1 MAGDTINIE
10 VKSNLGELNKDIGN
24 TSKLVQGVEGSV
36 EGAQK
41 AMDAFGVSS
50 ETTNKSLKGVRTA
63 MNFTEGIKQITNL
76 GKVIKTN
83 TTVQKLW
90 NLAMKANPIGLII
103 AAVTTLIA
111 GITALVFW
119 LKKSSEQA
127 KINTKLT
134 EDNTTAIEEQTKALD
149 ENSAAFGRKQKQ
161 ELAMAKASGES
172 AEAIRELEL
181 KLIDEKIAF
190 IASEEAIA
198 KETLAKQKNVLATL
212 EARGADED
220 LIEVQTKNVDQAEAN
235 LNKATKAT
243 EDALTERKDLNNR
256 HLVEIRQDETNAAKQ
271 READRKAAREK
282 AAADKKAQE
291 EKEFDDMEAEND
303 QWNEDQLAKQDREKE
318 SADFLLALQQENTL
332 GLIEDLQERALAE
345 LKIQEEKELASA
357 ELMENSE
364 EIKEQIRQKYARL
377 RGEVVKKMSENEIA
391 WEDMTQEQK
400 LNKVKNSAGEM
411 AKILGEESEAG
422 KAFAIT
428 QATID
433 TFQGANAAY
442 SSMAKIPYVG
452 PILGGVAAAAA
463 IASGMANVKAIA
475 TASPASSGG
484 GGGGST
490 ASSRPAPQ
498 MMSGAFDI
506 EGGIEPEAT
515 KAYVVT
521 DEMTN
526 SQNQLANIRRR
537 ATI

>member
-1 MAGDTINIE
+1 MAADEEINIK
-10 VKSNLGELNKDIGN
+10 VKSNIGD
-24 TSKLVQGVEGSV
+24 VAQGVDGV
-36 EGAQK
+36 QK
-41 AMDAFGVSS
+41 AMGALGVES
-50 ETTNKSLKGVRTA
+50 EATSKSMEGLQSA
-63 MNFTEGIKQITNL
+63 MNFKDGITQMTNF
-76 GKVIKTN
+76 GKVIKAN

-90 NLAMKANPIGLII
+90 NLAMKANPIGLLIV
-103 AAVTTLIA
+103 AVTTLVA

-127 KINTKLT
+127 KINTELT
-134 EDNTTAIEEQTKALD
+134 EANTTAIEEQTKALD
-149 ENSAAFGRKQKQ
+149 KNSDAFGRKQKQ
-161 ELAMAKASGES
+161 QLAMAKASGES

-212 EARGADED
+212 VARDADED
-220 LIEVQTKNVDQAEAN
+220 LIAAQTKNVDQAEAN
-235 LNKATKAT
+235 LNKVTQAT
-243 EDALTERKDLNNR
+243 EAALIERKDLNNR
-256 HLVEIRQDETNAAKQ
+256 HLVEIRQAETNAAKQ
-271 READRKAAREK
+271 READRKAAADK
-282 AAADKKAQE
+282 KAADKKAAE
-291 EKEFDDMEAEND
+291 EKEFADMQAAND
-303 QWNEDQLAKQDREKE
+303 KWNEDQLAKHDREKE
-318 SADFLLALQQENTL
+318 SADFLLELQQGNTL
-332 GLIEDLQERALAE
+332 SLIEDLHERALAE

-364 EIKEQIRQKYARL
+364 AIKAEIAKKYAIKK
-377 RGEVVKKMSENEIA
+377 GEIEKKMGEDEVK
-391 WEDMTQEQK
+391 WEDMTRKKK
-400 LNKVKNSAGEM
+400 LEIASATAGNM

-452 PILGGVAAAAA
+452 PVLGGIAAAAA

-484 GGGGST
+484 GGGGS
-490 ASSRPAPQ
+490 AARARPAPQ

-506 EGGIEPEAT
+506 SGGIEPEAT
-515 KAYVVT
+515 KAYVIT